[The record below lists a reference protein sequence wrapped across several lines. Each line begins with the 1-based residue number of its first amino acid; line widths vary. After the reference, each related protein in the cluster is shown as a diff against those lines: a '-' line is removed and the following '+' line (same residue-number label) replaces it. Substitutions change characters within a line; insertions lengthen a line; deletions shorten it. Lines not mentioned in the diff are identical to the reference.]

1 MPNTYVDYTGDNTT
15 TSFAFPFPYLDDTH
29 VVVQLDTVALAGG
42 KFVDQ
47 TVTTHYT
54 IQTSPSAAIIFV
66 TAPATGDRIRIK
78 RDSASDIAL
87 VDFENGSVLT
97 EVELD
102 RAYLHNL
109 YLSEEIEEGSG
120 KNVMTKD
127 PVDGHYDADLAKIKN
142 LADPT
147 NPQDAVTKN
156 YADTTF
162 VDVAG
167 DTMTGNLDMGSNK
180 VTSSAVPGA
189 GNDLTNKTYVDGQD
203 ALQVTKAGDN
213 MTGDLAM
220 GGNMVSGLGAP
231 ISSDH
236 SARKG
241 YVDQQDL
248 LQVTKAGDSM
258 SGNLQMGVNK
268 VTSTAVP
275 SVGNDLTNKTYVDSV
290 DVLKVNKSGDTMSG
304 TLDMGTNKIANVLDP
319 LNAQE
324 AATKKYVDDTIT
336 TSFAT
341 GTPPPANQIGTNTIT
356 DSAITTEKINNSS
369 ITTEKINNSSI
380 TTEKINDGA
389 ITTNKINDDAITAD
403 KLANTAVTP
412 GSYTATNL
420 TVDAQGRITA
430 AANGSASPSA
440 ADVKTLYESNAN
452 TNEYDDAEQ
461 TKLAGIA
468 AGATANDTD
477 SNLKNRANHTGT
489 QLAATISDLSSA
501 IAEATFPSDD
511 IWYASAGTSSGSN
524 LLVTQTSTGNILKG
538 EIDAALNP
546 YGNIIIG
553 KTAGRSLTSTGT
565 AQIGGNIAIG
575 ERALDDIFH
584 TIPADNGGGGAV
596 AIGTNSMCGYTGI
609 RSIGIG
615 FGAGRVSQT
624 ALNPYNN
631 CSQIGNEAVATGDN
645 QVVLGDSSI
654 TALKCN
660 VQTIT
665 SLSDERTKENI
676 KDSNL
681 GLEFINELK
690 TKTFNKK
697 NPADW
702 EGDIL
707 EEQYKN
713 KESED
718 YIRPKN
724 NPTTYTGLIAQEVKG
739 VLDKLNISEWDG
751 WNEEPNGVQ
760 RLGYGALVMPL
771 IKAVQ
776 ELSAQVED
784 LKSKI

>member
-109 YLSEEIEEGSG
+109 YLNEEIEEGSG
-120 KNVMTKD
+120 KNTMTKD

-180 VTSSAVPGA
+180 VTSSAVPSA

-241 YVDQQDL
+241 YVDQQDA
-248 LQVTKAGDSM
+248 LQVNKSGDSM
-258 SGNLQMGVNK
+258 SGNLDMQTNDIQNVDK
-268 VTSTAVP
+268 VTGLISPA
-275 SVGNDLTNKTYVDSV
+275 SGSHATNKTYVDAQIA
-290 DVLKVNKSGDTMSG
+290 T
-304 TLDMGTNKIANVLDP
+304 TL
-319 LNAQE
+319 
-324 AATKKYVDDTIT
+324 
-336 TSFAT
+336 AT
-341 GTPPPANQIGTNTIT
+341 GTAGGPINTVNIS
-356 DSAITTEKINNSS
+356 DAAITT
-369 ITTEKINNSSI
+369 
-380 TTEKINDGA
+380 D
-389 ITTNKINDDAITAD
+389 KINDDAITAD
-403 KLANTAVTP
+403 KLADTAVTP

-468 AGATANDTD
+468 AGATVNSSDAT
-477 SNLKNRANHTGT
+477 LLARANHTGT
-489 QLAATISDLSSA
+489 QTAATISDFDAEVSNNTDVAANTAKVTNATHTGDVTGSTALTIAANAVESTMIDSADTTFNVNDSNNNIGTGALADSSYQLTVDGGSGKDTIYAKGNQTGAYIDLQLENEHASGLGGRVRISQGNNTASLQYQENGERVTLTIVDGDLSANAGITIACSSA
-501 IAEATFPSDD
+501 SQASVQPTGSMYSNPNSNVDLGSATNTWDNGY
-511 IWYASAGTSSGSN
+511 INGGAWSGSDRN
-524 LLVTQTSTGNILKG
+524 LKQ
-538 EIDAALNP
+538 
-546 YGNIIIG
+546 
-553 KTAGRSLTSTGT
+553 
-565 AQIGGNIAIG
+565 
-575 ERALDDIFH
+575 DIEDLSE
-584 TIPADNGGGGAV
+584 AELRV
-596 AIGTNSMCGYTGI
+596 A
-609 RSIGIG
+609 
-615 FGAGRVSQT
+615 
-624 ALNPYNN
+624 
-631 CSQIGNEAVATGDN
+631 
-645 QVVLGDSSI
+645 
-654 TALKCN
+654 TALKGLMKKFRLKDA
-660 VQTIT
+660 VVKKG
-665 SLSDERTKENI
+665 DEARI
-676 KDSNL
+676 HI
-681 GLEFINELK
+681 GV
-690 TKTFNKK
+690 
-697 NPADW
+697 
-702 EGDIL
+702 
-707 EEQYKN
+707 
-713 KESED
+713 
-718 YIRPKN
+718 
-724 NPTTYTGLIAQEVKG
+724 IAQDVKSAFEAEG
-739 VLDKLNISEWDG
+739 LDAYRYALLGEDTWWSKQDEEGEWIFKDEETEGFTKDIKMSVRYEQLLAFIIS
-751 WNEEPNGVQ
+751 
-760 RLGYGALVMPL
+760 AL
-771 IKAVQ
+771 
-776 ELSAQVED
+776 
-784 LKSKI
+784 